1 MRFFASLRDIRLQKD
16 NEDAKLKSLRQKS
29 RKYNLPCDTDK
40 TCCMY
45 TFLQLTEFKCSCRL
59 KKNGM
64 IMEKL
69 KPYDIPFTI
78 KAQVLKSNQVREGLR

>member
-1 MRFFASLRDIRLQKD
+1 MKKD
-16 NEDAKLKSLRQKS
+16 NEDAKLKSLRKREVPES

-40 TCCMY
+40 TSCMY
-45 TFLQLTEFKCSCRL
+45 KFLQLTEFKCSCRL
-59 KKNGM
+59 TKNGL

-78 KAQVLKSNQVREGLR
+78 KAQVVKSNQAREGLR